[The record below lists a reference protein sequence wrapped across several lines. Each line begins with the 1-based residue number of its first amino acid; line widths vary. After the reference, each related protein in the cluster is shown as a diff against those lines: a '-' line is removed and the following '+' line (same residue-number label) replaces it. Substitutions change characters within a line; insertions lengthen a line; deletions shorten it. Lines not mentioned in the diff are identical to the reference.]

1 MLRRGTARA
10 IKQAG
15 RGRGFESFAFMLA
28 LLACAFVTPAPAQE
42 AGRRPA
48 RSLTSEDL
56 LNRPAVYLPQPVPNS
71 RPLSSG
77 AVTTAGATRYRDPS
91 GAFALSFPNGNWR
104 VNSRAGS
111 SGSLYHQRT
120 FRRIEAEGYAS
131 ATANVYVLTE
141 RSGVPVVDPS
151 SLSAEGQRD
160 FANALSALFL
170 SNNASVVSVAPV
182 STGPRSGQ
190 LRIVADQVIA
200 RRVAVRAS
208 ISVSEREGRLFVV
221 VCRAS
226 PESFDAYLREFE
238 IITNSLA
245 SSAARS

>member
-1 MLRRGTARA
+1 
-10 IKQAG
+10 
-15 RGRGFESFAFMLA
+15 
-28 LLACAFVTPAPAQE
+28 
-42 AGRRPA
+42 
-48 RSLTSEDL
+48 
-56 LNRPAVYLPQPVPNS
+56 
-71 RPLSSG
+71 
-77 AVTTAGATRYRDPS
+77 
-91 GAFALSFPNGNWR
+91 
-104 VNSRAGS
+104 
-111 SGSLYHQRT
+111 
-120 FRRIEAEGYAS
+120 
-131 ATANVYVLTE
+131 LTE